1 MLNVLTVKTGRY
13 IKSVRTKQYS
23 RSSHRRYSTKKSV
36 LRNFAKCTGKHLW
49 QSLFFNKVAGLRLR
63 TPFLQNTSGWLLL
76 VFSVRSFVTRF
87 RLPSSLSSESDSLS
101 SVSVITYFSGSNRY
115 RFKDLNLLA
124 NSTKISLSVSK
135 ELYRNF
141 HQTILLSQV
150 F

>member
-1 MLNVLTVKTGRY
+1 MFWQQRLDVTLKVFAPSSILEAATGGILRKKVFLEISQNAQENTCGRVCFL
-13 IKSVRTKQYS
+13 IK
-23 RSSHRRYSTKKSV
+23 
-36 LRNFAKCTGKHLW
+36 
-49 QSLFFNKVAGLRLR
+49 LRLR